1 MRKVFIG
8 VLALLAVPAMA
19 AYTVDLGT
27 DTGEAGVTLNGWG
40 PQTTPADGTYGYPDA
55 GSYDGAFRLVW
66 VPGGDENWAEITF
79 SKAINAVNIR
89 YLDGLADDSFD
100 INVYNGD
107 SFWGS
112 VSAPASGGS
121 QTWVETGWVSG
132 APGTTLRLTAT
143 GQAWSGFQTSRLRE
157 RWFWARWASASSA
170 GCVVAGPRN
179 TEATRLLSW
188 RVSVR
193 MSRGG
198 RWAFSA
204 FLFNRC
210 QAR

>member
-27 DTGEAGVTLNGWG
+27 DAGEAGVTLNGWG

-79 SKAINAVNIR
+79 SQAINAVNIR

-121 QTWVETGWVSG
+121 QTWVETGWISG
-132 APGTTLRLTAT
+132 AAGTTLRLTAT
-143 GQAWSGFQTSRLRE
+143 GQAWSGFQTWGQLAIDRVEVTPIPAPGALVLGSLGVGIVGWLR
-157 RWFWARWASASSA
+157 RRRAA
-170 GCVVAGPRN
+170 
-179 TEATRLLSW
+179 
-188 RVSVR
+188 
-193 MSRGG
+193 
-198 RWAFSA
+198 
-204 FLFNRC
+204 
-210 QAR
+210 